1 MRWLQSFGL
10 FLIAEW
16 SRLPGMSK
24 YAAFL
29 RGINLGKRQIK
40 MADLKSTLERMGLEN
55 VKTILASGNVIFTS
69 SGNSDKLKREIEA
82 EIKRKFRFDVHVLL
96 RTGKEMAALVKKDP
110 FKSVKLTPHTRLYIT
125 FLSEAPKSKLKVPY
139 KKGDF
144 TLQEI
149 TKTHLVSILGPKTSS
164 PDVMDFLGKEFGKE
178 ITTRN
183 WNTII
188 KIHKA
193 MA

>member
-1 MRWLQSFGL
+1 M
-10 FLIAEW
+10 
-16 SRLPGMSK
+16 K

-40 MADLKSTLERMGLEN
+40 MAELKSVLEGLGFDE

-69 SGNSDKLKREIEA
+69 STDKSDKLKKDMETAIN
-82 EIKRKFRFDVHVLL
+82 KRFGFDVRVLM
-96 RTGKEMAALVKKDP
+96 RTEKEIATLVKNDP
-110 FKSVKLTPHTRLYIT
+110 FKNVKVTPKTRLYIT
-125 FLSEAPKSKLKVPY
+125 FLSEPPKSKLKAPY
-139 KKGDF
+139 KDGDF
-144 TLQEI
+144 TLHEI
-149 TKTHLVSILGPKTSS
+149 TKAHLVSILGPKVSS
-164 PDVMDFLGKEFGKE
+164 PDVMDFLSKEFGKE

-193 MA
+193 MN

>member
-1 MRWLQSFGL
+1 
-10 FLIAEW
+10 
-16 SRLPGMSK
+16 MSK

-40 MADLKSTLERMGLEN
+40 MAELKSTLERMGLES
-55 VKTILASGNVIFTS
+55 VQTILASGNVIFTS
-69 SGNSDKLKREIEA
+69 SGNSDKLKREIES
-82 EIKRKFRFDVHVLL
+82 EIKRKFGFDVQVLL
-96 RTGKEMAALVKKDP
+96 RTEKEMTALVKNDP
-110 FKSVKLTPHTRLYIT
+110 FKGVKLTPQTRLYIT
-125 FLSEAPKSKLKVPY
+125 FLSESPKSKLKVPY
-139 KKGDF
+139 KEGDF

-149 TKTHLVSILGPKTSS
+149 SKTHLVSILGPKTSS